1 MDATI
6 LMIHC
11 YNQNRVFGARTER
24 MRDGDWWRTWA
35 FPISERIAH
44 AEGYDK
50 TPVRGNL
57 YCTEEYPGCP
67 YCGSKGFV
75 HCNKCHKLTCWNG
88 ETKMVCPWCNNNMDN
103 IVTATEEFDLTG
115 GSM

>member
-6 LMIHC
+6 IMIHC
-11 YNQNRVFGARTER
+11 SKQHKAFAARAEKKS
-24 MRDGDWWRTWA
+24 DGDWWRTYA

-44 AEGYDK
+44 AEGYDQ

-57 YCTEEYPGCP
+57 YCTENYPGCP
-67 YCGSKGFV
+67 YCGSMNFV
-75 HCNKCHKLTCWNG
+75 HCNKCHKLTCWHG
-88 ETKMVCPWCNNNMDN
+88 ESKMICPWCGNHMDN
-103 IVTATEEFDLTG
+103 IVTATDKFELTG